1 MLFDTVLIE
10 SIPAP
15 TIFVIRN
22 HGLGSVMISLIG
34 DNALRDENTLQNLD
48 FLPAVNAYFFRLV
61 IFATFD
67 AVCLLFPYIAPIKY
81 HF

>member
-1 MLFDTVLIE
+1 
-10 SIPAP
+10 
-15 TIFVIRN
+15 
-22 HGLGSVMISLIG
+22 MISLIG

-61 IFATFD
+61 VFATFD

>member
-15 TIFVIRN
+15 IIFVILN

-34 DNALRDENTLQNLD
+34 DNALCDENTL
-48 FLPAVNAYFFRLV
+48 
-61 IFATFD
+61 
-67 AVCLLFPYIAPIKY
+67 
-81 HF
+81 